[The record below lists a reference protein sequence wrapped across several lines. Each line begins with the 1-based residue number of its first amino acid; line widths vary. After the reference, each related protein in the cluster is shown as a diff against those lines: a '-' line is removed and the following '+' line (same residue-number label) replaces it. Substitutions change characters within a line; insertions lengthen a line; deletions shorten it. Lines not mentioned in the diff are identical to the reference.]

1 MSQQLLDNSLFDVL
15 SFKKLLLTCLNL
27 NHYYQADIER
37 MKQSYLQPL
46 TLVLIII
53 VISEVKDGQGPRL

>member
-15 SFKKLLLTCLNL
+15 SFKKLLLTCL